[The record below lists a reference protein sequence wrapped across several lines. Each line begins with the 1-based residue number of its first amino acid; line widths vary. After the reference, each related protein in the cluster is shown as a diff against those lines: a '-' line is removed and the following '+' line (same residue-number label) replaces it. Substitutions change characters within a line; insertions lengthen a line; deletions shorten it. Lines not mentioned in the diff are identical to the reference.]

1 MNYSGRMWNILV
13 NYALEHNSYRTKT
26 TASNFETAVNIASQ
40 LDIEVKYTVSLNGAI
55 KSLSFAIDGM
65 ILHKTFN

>member
-1 MNYSGRMWNILV
+1 MIYTSRMWHILV

-40 LDIEVKYTVSLNGAI
+40 LDIEVKYTVSLNGTI
-55 KSLSFAIDGM
+55 KSLSFAIDAI
-65 ILHKTFN
+65 ILHKNFN